1 MALTLEYMRSLV
13 RDRLD
18 DEDFEVGYLDTALN
32 QAQWKILNK
41 RKLTFLEKT
50 QTATLLTGTNTV
62 TYPTDI
68 KDLIGVRVVAAG
80 IQSYDITENYVDYAD
95 FQLANY
101 NTTAGQSTAPLHWTT
116 FGNRVIFPA
125 NADKDYTITFDYVK
139 KSPKVNGTTVLSF
152 DIPDEY
158 EELLMIG
165 AYMRIAKREDD
176 YDVKQQEKLDYD
188 DLLTDLI
195 ANYTRN
201 LAPRRKHVMR
211 VMGR

>member
-1 MALTLEYMRSLV
+1 MALTLEYMRDLV
-13 RDRLD
+13 RNRLD
-18 DEDFEVGYLDTALN
+18 DEDFEESFLDAALN

-41 RKLTFLEKT
+41 RKLTFQEKS

-68 KDLIGVRVVAAG
+68 KDLIGLRVIASG
-80 IQSYDITENYVDYAD
+80 IQSYDITENYMDYAD
-95 FQLANY
+95 FQMANY
-101 NTTAGQSTAPLHWTT
+101 DSTVGESTAPLHWTT
-116 FGNRVIFPA
+116 FGNQVIFPA

-139 KSPKVNGTTVLSF
+139 KSGKVNGVSVLSF

-176 YDVKQQEKLDYD
+176 YDVKQQEKIDYD
-188 DLLTDLI
+188 ELLTDLI
-195 ANYTRN
+195 SNYTRN